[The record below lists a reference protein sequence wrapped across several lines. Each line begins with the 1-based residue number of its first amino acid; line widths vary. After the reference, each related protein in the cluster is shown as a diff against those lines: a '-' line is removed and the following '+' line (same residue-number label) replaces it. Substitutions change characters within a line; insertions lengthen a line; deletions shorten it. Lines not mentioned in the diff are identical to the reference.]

1 MERPFASNSR
11 HVAPL
16 RMALGACAAATPI
29 LATLAMLLAYAAH
42 QPPPAADAVSSSGAA
57 LSLSGAALALS
68 VMALGVSAGLGL
80 WWRSGCLRRF
90 DGLLLEQAVEKL
102 RFDTTINNISQ
113 GLCFF
118 DGKQRLIVCNHRYA
132 EIYGLSHEQMQPGT
146 TLREI
151 VDRRYAVGSFPDMS
165 PEQYLAWRMSV
176 STSAKTSDTIS
187 ALKNG
192 RVIAIHHQPM
202 PDGGWVATHEDV
214 TERRLA
220 LAQIEHMARS
230 DALTGLANRVQFRE
244 RLTEL
249 QAPADDDDCTAVLLV
264 DLDRFKSVNDTL
276 GHPVG
281 DQLLRA
287 TAQRLK
293 ACVRHGDLV
302 ARLGGDE
309 FAIVQV
315 GAAQP
320 AAARSLA
327 ERLVHDLAVPFE
339 VDDHQVLVG
348 ASVGVALSKD
358 DGSDPDELLK
368 KADLALYDA
377 KAAGRGTHSFFQTQ
391 MVEQAKGRRA
401 LEMDLRV
408 AEARG
413 ELELHYQPIVDLATQ
428 RVVCLEASLRWRHPE
443 RGMVMPDSFIPIAEE
458 TGLIEPLGAWVLREA
473 FDRARSWPAQV
484 SIAVNLSP
492 VQFKSGNL
500 RATVLAALRESGVA
514 PQRVELEITES
525 VRLAENS
532 ANLAVLHELRAL
544 GVHICLD
551 DFGVDYSS
559 LSHLRSFPFSKIKID
574 RSFVRE
580 ICSSDEAAAIVRAI
594 TTLGSSLDITITAE
608 GVETNSQ
615 LGLLRELGCDQ
626 AQGHL
631 FSTPRP
637 VGEVEAMLRTE
648 RGLRVIAGGR

>member
-1 MERPFASNSR
+1 MTKPLVFESR
-11 HVAPL
+11 HAAWL
-16 RMALGACAAATPI
+16 RRTMGACAAAAPTLASLAVLLAVLLAVFFRGSAGQLWQAAFEP
-29 LATLAMLLAYAAH
+29 LATVG
-42 QPPPAADAVSSSGAA
+42 AVLG
-57 LSLSGAALALS
+57 LF
-68 VMALGVSAGLGL
+68 LGVVLGL
-80 WWRSGCLRRF
+80 RLRRECLRRL
-90 DGLLLEQAVEKL
+90 DALLIGQAAEKL

-132 EIYGLSHEQMQPGT
+132 EMYGLSHELVRPGT

-151 VDRRYAVGSFPDMS
+151 VDHRHAVGSFPDMTQ
-165 PEQYLAWRMSV
+165 EQYIAWRQSI
-176 STSAKTSDTIS
+176 STTGAASDTI
-187 ALKNG
+187 ATLKNG
-192 RVIAIHHQPM
+192 RVVAIHHQPM

-249 QAPADDDDCTAVLLV
+249 QTPDDIDDCTAVLLI

-287 TAQRLK
+287 TAQRLM

-315 GAAQP
+315 GSAQP
-320 AAARSLA
+320 AAARLLA
-327 ERLVHDLAVPFE
+327 ERLVRELAAPFE
-339 VDDHQVLVG
+339 IDGHQVLVG
-348 ASVGVALSKD
+348 GSVGVALSKD
-358 DGSDPDELLK
+358 EGSDPDELLK

-377 KAAGRGTHSFFQTQ
+377 KAAGRGTHSFFRTQ

-401 LEMDLRV
+401 LEIDLRV
-408 AEARG
+408 AQARG

-428 RVVCLEASLRWRHPE
+428 RVVCMEALLRWRHPE
-443 RGMVMPDSFIPIAEE
+443 RGMVMPDSFIPLAEE
-458 TGLIEPLGAWVLREA
+458 TGLIEPLGAWVLSEA
-473 FDRARSWPAQV
+473 FDRARNWPAQV

-500 RATVLAALRESGVA
+500 RSVVAAALRESGIA

-544 GVHICLD
+544 GVRICLD
-551 DFGVDYSS
+551 DFGVGYSS
-559 LSHLRSFPFSKIKID
+559 LSYLRSFPFSKIKID

-580 ICSSDEAAAIVRAI
+580 ICSSNEAAAIVRAI
-594 TTLGSSLDITITAE
+594 TTLGSSLDMTITAE
-608 GVETNSQ
+608 GVERETQ
-615 LGLLRELGCDQ
+615 FGVLRELGCDQ
-626 AQGHL
+626 AQGYL

-637 VGEVEAMLRTE
+637 IDEVEAMLRSQ